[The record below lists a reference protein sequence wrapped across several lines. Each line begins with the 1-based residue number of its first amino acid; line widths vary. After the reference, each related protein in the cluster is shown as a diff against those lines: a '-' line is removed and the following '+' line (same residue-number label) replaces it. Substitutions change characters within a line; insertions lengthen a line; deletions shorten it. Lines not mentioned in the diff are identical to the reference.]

1 MDSPV
6 LLQSGREVYLQSD
19 RASGVV
25 TSNSM
30 IGADCAS
37 AEASLTGQRTV
48 MALTIIRP
56 ARRAMT

>member
-30 IGADCAS
+30 IGADWAS

-56 ARRAMT
+56 RGEP